1 MNRSAD
7 TEKRVAVL
15 VDCDNTTPEIL
26 DYALRVV
33 AQFGRVVLRRGYG
46 NHTTLANKWQEA
58 LVRQAFTPCLQYQY
72 ASGKNTADIA
82 LALDAIEAL
91 FDDRADTFCLVTSD
105 SDFAYLCRKL
115 RERGATVHIVGEAK
129 TPDALRNASDQFF
142 EWQKP
147 VPEAVK
153 AVAPEKANP
162 QIVAARTESGKLEA
176 AKATT
181 KLRPKFVVEAV
192 NLLAADTPEGKVTV
206 SALGSYLKRTDPA
219 FSPQTYGHSGL
230 LDMIKTYGQL
240 MLLQEQGGHWS
251 VRLAPGDNAN
261 HAAEALGGA
270 AALADSTA

>member
-1 MNRSAD
+1 MNNNAD
-7 TEKRVAVL
+7 AEKRVAVL

-26 DYALRVV
+26 DYTLRVV

-72 ASGKNTADIA
+72 ASGKNTSDIA
-82 LALDAIEAL
+82 LALDAMEAL

-129 TPDALRNASDQFF
+129 TPAALRNSSDQFF

-147 VPEAVK
+147 EV
-153 AVAPEKANP
+153 VAPVPTAAPEPSAEKAAHKVP
-162 QIVAARTESGKLEA
+162 A
-176 AKATT
+176 AKTEPAKPEVAKPVP
-181 KLRPKFVVEAV
+181 KLRPRFVIEAV
-192 NLLAADTPEGKVTV
+192 NMLAADTPEGKV
-206 SALGSYLKRTDPA
+206 ALGPLGSYLKRTDPA

-230 LDMIKTYGQL
+230 LDMIKTYD
-240 MLLQEQGGHWS
+240 LLVAQMEPGGHWS
-251 VRLAPGDNAN
+251 VRLAPKPEGTSGQNAP
-261 HAAEALGGA
+261 GA
-270 AALADSTA
+270 ADH